1 MQPTSA
7 GQNVIL
13 TGYIS
18 YSGPG
23 AALGTLTEDTAAR
36 VPGLAERFSGICNS
50 VADFFMSAKGKVNNS
65 LHQLGDRIKNISF
78 RCEKTEIQ
86 AETPHPP
93 MQIPS
98 FSQILLESAKECLP
112 KHLDTLAGKLE
123 NNEPLQPDMLVS
135 ISGGSLRGVITQ
147 LSSINGKIY
156 EPGSEGI
163 REESG
168 NLLRKEVAQGEFSQ
182 LGSIADLGKA
192 KEYLARPGFEA
203 IFRESVGQVISEIR
217 GKILPELMKL

>member
-1 MQPTSA
+1 M
-7 GQNVIL
+7 
-13 TGYIS
+13 
-18 YSGPG
+18 
-23 AALGTLTEDTAAR
+23 
-36 VPGLAERFSGICNS
+36 
-50 VADFFMSAKGKVNNS
+50 NNS

-78 RCEKTEIQ
+78 RCEKPEIQAETQ

-93 MQIPS
+93 VQIAS

-112 KHLDTLAGKLE
+112 KHLDILAGKLE

-135 ISGGSLRGVITQ
+135 ISGGPLRGIITQ

-168 NLLRKEVAQGEFSQ
+168 NLLRKEVAQEEFSQ

-203 IFRESVGQVISEIR
+203 EFRESVGQVISEIR